1 MGDEWSRMNPQLI
14 LRQMNETTSF
24 YFYYLKQLGFFAIKK
39 FNWRLITLQYCGG
52 FCIHSHESAMG
63 VHVSPLP
70 DPPSHLP
77 PYPIPLGCPRALA
90 LSALL
95 HALNFH
101 WSSISHMIIYMF
113 QCYTLKS
120 YHPRLPP

>member
-63 VHVSPLP
+63 VHMVPSLTHPPIPQGHPEHPVSSIEPGLAIYFTY
-70 DPPSHLP
+70 DNIHVSMLYSQIIPPSP
-77 PYPIPLGCPRALA
+77 SP
-90 LSALL
+90 
-95 HALNFH
+95 
-101 WSSISHMIIYMF
+101 
-113 QCYTLKS
+113 TE
-120 YHPRLPP
+120 